1 MFYSYIYMYVRSKDL
16 ESVTGSAS
24 EFLTGTASDPKPPCC
39 FRHSPAGHNFKYRK
53 NETGKS

>member
-1 MFYSYIYMYVRSKDL
+1 MYARSKDL

-24 EFLTGTASDPKPPCC
+24 EFLTGKASDPKPPCC
-39 FRHSPAGHNFKYRK
+39 FRHSPAGHTFNYRK